1 MVAFLVLVV
10 LALVFGIGALVKGL
24 LWLVLIAV
32 LLTVGAVLAGRQ
44 WFRNRL

>member
-24 LWLVLIAV
+24 VWLVLIAV
-32 LLTVGAVLAGRQ
+32 LLTVGAVFAGRQ